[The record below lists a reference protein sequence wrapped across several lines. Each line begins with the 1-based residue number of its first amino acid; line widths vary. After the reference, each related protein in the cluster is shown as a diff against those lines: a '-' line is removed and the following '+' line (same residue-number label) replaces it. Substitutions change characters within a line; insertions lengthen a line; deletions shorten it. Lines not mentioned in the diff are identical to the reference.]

1 MGRPWARGGPNCPPH
16 SPQRHGVPAAAHL
29 VTENKN
35 TQAQPLAMGGA
46 SVSLSGR
53 RVRQEREV
61 RLGEGGCRFPWGG
74 LCLKFNTLSL
84 SLPTRQRR
92 QLRAAVSCSPRDL
105 SVCRGGWPIGLAL
118 PLFPARPVLAIPYP
132 PAPSPN
138 PICDA
143 VSEIPLCHL
152 RFPRHLSL
160 CSLGR

>member
-105 SVCRGGWPIGLAL
+105 SVCRGDGPSAWPCLSSPHGRSSPSHTLLPPPPTPFVTQCPRSHSATSDSRDTCHFAL
-118 PLFPARPVLAIPYP
+118 
-132 PAPSPN
+132 
-138 PICDA
+138 
-143 VSEIPLCHL
+143 
-152 RFPRHLSL
+152 
-160 CSLGR
+160 